1 MKQVVIT
8 GGSNGIGES
17 LVEVFAKHDYKVISI
32 DITKPLNPLKGVIYE
47 EIDLR
52 DAESLKKF
60 AKSCPKIHVL
70 INNAARQY
78 VKPFKDFSDEEI
90 KEMIDVNILGTMNV
104 TRAFLPNISEEG
116 LIINVGSVHSHVVRK
131 NKIPYDM
138 SKAALAMFTKELAL
152 ELEEEK
158 IRTLCVEFGAVET
171 PMNNNFANKE
181 ELKVALEKQVINH
194 LLTSEECAQ
203 AIFDLSG
210 ESFKYMNGSA
220 VTIDCGRSLK

>member
-8 GGSNGIGES
+8 GGSNGIGKS

-32 DITKPLNPLKGVIYE
+32 DIVKPVNPVKSVIYE
-47 EIDLR
+47 QIDLR
-52 DAESLKKF
+52 DSDALKKF
-60 AKSCPKIHVL
+60 ASSCPKIHVL

-78 VKPFKDFSDEEI
+78 VKKFKDFSDEEI
-90 KEMIDVNILGTMNV
+90 KEMIDVNVLGTMNV
-104 TRAFLPNISEEG
+104 TRAFLPNMSEEG
-116 LIINVGSVHSHVVRK
+116 LVINVGSVHSNVVRK

-138 SKAALAMFTKELAL
+138 SKAALVMFTKELAL

-171 PMNNNFANKE
+171 PMNNNFADKE
-181 ELKVALEKQVINH
+181 ELKSALEKQVIDH
-194 LLTSEECAQ
+194 LLTSEECAE
-203 AIFDLSG
+203 AIYGLTG
-210 ESFKYMNGSA
+210 ESFKYMNGSV